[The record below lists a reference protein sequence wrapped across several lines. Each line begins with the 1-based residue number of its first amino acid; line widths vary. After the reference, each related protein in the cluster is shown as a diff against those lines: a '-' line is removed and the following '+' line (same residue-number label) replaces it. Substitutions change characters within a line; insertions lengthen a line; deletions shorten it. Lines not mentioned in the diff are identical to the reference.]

1 MYSWR
6 GAQGRQRSKD
16 SELQE
21 GIPEGITEGVTFNAC
36 PRGDWENGR
45 GGQGNPGRWGSP
57 AEVRGVSRHTD
68 VCAHTF
74 ERVGWSKLR
83 RCWWAEG
90 SRASEA
96 TSWLSEAP

>member
-36 PRGDWENGR
+36 PRGDWENGQVGR
-45 GGQGNPGRWGSP
+45 VTQAGGAALQRC
-57 AEVRGVSRHTD
+57 EV
-68 VCAHTF
+68 
-74 ERVGWSKLR
+74 
-83 RCWWAEG
+83 
-90 SRASEA
+90 
-96 TSWLSEAP
+96 